1 MKVPLSVLLRSMAA
15 VSMAC
20 VLSMAAA
27 NDSHAAPDP
36 DTFSIDGLVA
46 EVVRKNPELDF
57 YRAEIAVAKA
67 GRRTAREWKNPEL
80 TASLGSKRVWDRGGP
95 ALGDGAAWS
104 VSVSQVIEWPGRIA
118 LRKAI
123 ANQQV
128 ELAQIGLGQFE
139 AVIAAR
145 AKTLGFAALAASE
158 KADATREVAERFKSL
173 LAVLVQRDPAG
184 ITPLL
189 DQRIIEANAIAL
201 HRRVTQAE
209 QELQTAILE
218 LNQLRGSPASAP
230 LKVVGNLGPPNSPP
244 PLDVLLAVAFTN
256 NFDLRI
262 RRAELAQQGFRV
274 DLARHERKPAVTI
287 APFYSEE
294 RANDEQRIFG
304 VELSVPLPVWNR
316 NEGAIETAQARL
328 EQAEASW
335 RAAQRVV
342 EREVANHALALRTQL
357 EEMASWRQDAQT
369 EFRDAAALADRH
381 YRLGAVPVTTYVEMQ
396 MKYLDALEALL
407 ATRLE
412 AHEHSQQL
420 ELLVGC
426 KLDQISRHAPSSN

>member
-1 MKVPLSVLLRSMAA
+1 MKDHPGPLLCA
-15 VSMAC
+15 VAVVSTAC
-20 VLSMAAA
+20 VLSTAAT
-27 NDSHAAPDP
+27 NDSLAAPDT
-36 DTFSIDGLVA
+36 DTLTIDGLVA
-46 EVVRKNPELDF
+46 EVVQKNPELDF
-57 YRAEIAVAKA
+57 YRAEIAAAKA
-67 GRRTAREWKNPEL
+67 GRRAAREWKNPEL

-145 AKTLGFAALAASE
+145 ARTLGFAALAASE
-158 KADATREVAERFKSL
+158 KASATREVAERFKSL

-184 ITPLL
+184 VTPLL

-209 QELQTAILE
+209 QELQAAILE

-244 PLDVLLAVAFTN
+244 PLDVLLTVAFTN

-304 VELSVPLPVWNR
+304 VELSLPLPIWNR

-342 EREVANHALALRTQL
+342 EREVAQHALALHTRL
-357 EEMASWRQDAQT
+357 EEMARWRSDAQT
-369 EFRDAAALADRH
+369 EFREAAALADRH

-412 AHEHSQQL
+412 AHEHFQQL

-426 KLDQISRHAPSSN
+426 KLDQIIRHASSSN

>member
-1 MKVPLSVLLRSMAA
+1 MKDRPSPLLCSVAV

-20 VLSMAAA
+20 VLSMAAT
-27 NDSHAAPDP
+27 NDNHAAC
-36 DTFSIDGLVA
+36 DTDTLTIDGLVA
-46 EVVRKNPELDF
+46 EVVHKNPELDF
-57 YRAEIAVAKA
+57 YRAEIAAARA

-158 KADATREVAERFKSL
+158 KTGATREVAERFKSL

-184 ITPLL
+184 VTPLL

-209 QELQTAILE
+209 QELQAAILE

-304 VELSVPLPVWNR
+304 VELSVPLPIWNR

-335 RAAQRVV
+335 RAALRVV
-342 EREVANHALALRTQL
+342 ERGVAQHALALRTRL
-357 EEMASWRQDAQT
+357 DEMAGWRSDAQT
-369 EFRDAAALADRH
+369 EFREAAALADRH

-412 AHEHSQQL
+412 AHEHFQQL

-426 KLDQISRHAPSSN
+426 KLDQISRHASSSN

>member
-57 YRAEIAVAKA
+57 YRAEIAAAKA